1 MRPERHGVGVNIS
14 RYGVRPE
21 RHGIE
26 VDISRY
32 GVWPERHVVG
42 ISRYVAWHERN
53 RAWMGGYCVQGLAFV
68 NNLGRWL

>member
-1 MRPERHGVGVNIS
+1 MWTERHGIEVDIS
-14 RYGVRPE
+14 RYAVWPE

-32 GVWPERHVVG
+32 SVRP
-42 ISRYVAWHERN
+42 ERN

-68 NNLGRWL
+68 NNLGR